1 MFVRAVF
8 TWIREWFVIVFV
20 VSCVLNYLCVSV
32 FACLFKCV
40 CVFCFCLMVWCCLVC
55 VCLLLMIVFVCCCGL
70 MSVLVRDIVG
80 DAVCCLCDCGL

>member
-1 MFVRAVF
+1 MCLLVSLVFVRAVF

-55 VCLLLMIVFVCCCGL
+55 VCLLLMIVCFICNLFCEMYNMCL
-70 MSVLVRDIVG
+70 MVV
-80 DAVCCLCDCGL
+80 